1 MRILVVISV
10 VLAMI
15 AATAFSRLHLENAPG
30 SGLGEKELLYL
41 PNGRYLKV
49 ASLGQASL
57 VADVVYL
64 WAIQFYSDYSRE
76 DRYTYLQ
83 HIFGEV
89 IPELDPRYVDPY
101 WLGAMILSV
110 EVRDVD
116 GALELLEEGM
126 ENNPNAWILPYLAGW
141 EAEGAGRPMEAAQY
155 FERAAAIS
163 GAPSFARRMGA
174 GMLVRAG
181 RFDDALRSWQEVLE
195 DPASDEISRVI
206 AERWIRILET
216 RKTIGSVESAV
227 QAYRE
232 RRGRLPRSLDDLVAE
247 GLIPSVPIDPDGARY
262 RYDPSSG
269 QVSSPAGRIL
279 GVD

>member
-1 MRILVVISV
+1 MRVLAVISV
-10 VLAMI
+10 VLAMV
-15 AATAFSRLHLENAPG
+15 AAASFSRLHLEEAPG
-30 SGLGEKELLYL
+30 SDLAEKELLYL
-41 PNGRYLKV
+41 PNGRYLKIV
-49 ASLGQASL
+49 SLGQASL

-64 WAIQFYSDYSRE
+64 WAIQFYSDYGRE
-76 DRYTYLQ
+76 DRYAYLQ

-89 IPELDPRYVDPY
+89 IPELDPLYVDPY

-116 GALELLEEGM
+116 GALELLETGM
-126 ENNPNAWILPYLAGW
+126 ENNPDAWILPYLAGW
-141 EAEGAGRPMEAAQY
+141 EAEGAGRPLEAAEY
-155 FERAAAIS
+155 FERAAAIPD
-163 GAPSFARRMGA
+163 APSFARRMGA

-216 RKTIGSVESAV
+216 RRTVRLLETAV
-227 QAYRE
+227 RAYRE
-232 RRGRLPRSLDDLVAE
+232 RRGRPPRSLDDLVTE
-247 GLIPSVPIDPDGARY
+247 GLISSVPVDPNGARY
-262 RYDPSSG
+262 AYDPRTG
-269 QVSSPAGRIL
+269 RVSSPAGRIL